1 VNQPA
6 SLFILEKVATL
17 LVLQE
22 RIGSAT
28 VAVQPSRQAWAGLLN
43 PAALLSRFVSQAAAP
58 VCAGGGWGCKMARRC
73 PAGPFPASTLQ
84 AAEPPR
90 PEW

>member
-1 VNQPA
+1 MNQPA
-6 SLFILEKVATL
+6 SLFIPEKAATL

-43 PAALLSRFVSQAAAP
+43 PAALLRRLVSQAVAP
-58 VCAGGGWGCKMARRC
+58 VRAGGGRGCEAARRRL
-73 PAGPFPASTLQ
+73 AGPFPASALQ